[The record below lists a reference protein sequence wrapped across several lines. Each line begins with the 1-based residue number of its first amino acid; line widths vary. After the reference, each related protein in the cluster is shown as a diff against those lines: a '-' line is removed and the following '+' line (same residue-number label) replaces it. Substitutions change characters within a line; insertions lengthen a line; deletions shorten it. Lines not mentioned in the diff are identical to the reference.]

1 MRNQASR
8 IAHSFIQETS
18 TKESGE
24 DGDDKTKKSAGM
36 GGKAKKLT
44 NQFNFSER
52 ASQTYN
58 NPSRVRLSLSLIR
71 SLFSSLQDRE
81 TFVEQTPRA
90 AFSDNASQWS
100 IFDAYN
106 EDFDHQV
113 KFLFEESDEFENEIL

>member
-1 MRNQASR
+1 MTKPRNQ
-8 IAHSFIQETS
+8 QEWEEKRKNLPINLISVNVPLKHT
-18 TKESGE
+18 TIPLEYV
-24 DGDDKTKKSAGM
+24 
-36 GGKAKKLT
+36 
-44 NQFNFSER
+44 F
-52 ASQTYN
+52 
-58 NPSRVRLSLSLIR
+58 LSLIR